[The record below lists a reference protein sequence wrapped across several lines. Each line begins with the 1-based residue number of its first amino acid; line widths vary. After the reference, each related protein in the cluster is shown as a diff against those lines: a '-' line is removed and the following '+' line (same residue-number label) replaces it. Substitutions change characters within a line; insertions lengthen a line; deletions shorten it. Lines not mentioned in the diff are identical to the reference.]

1 MKKILQD
8 DKKRKMFSFLVIW
21 GIITIG
27 LFLNTFDWTANS
39 YNTSILVISY
49 KYGFT
54 SRGLIGTIYQFLGNL
69 VGVDIWNYFVAFKF
83 YVICTVVCYIAFAIM
98 MLLFLNKA
106 NVNNKK
112 MEQYLILINTIFF
125 VTMFATDMNF
135 GRIDI
140 FMLLATI
147 LAVYLI
153 AIEKCVWLVA
163 PLTALGVIFHQGYV
177 FMYYNVVLVLLIYR
191 MLTKE
196 GKERKKYII
205 VFVLSLIV
213 CTILFFWFQ
222 VVFRGG
228 AHDYYNEIMNNATT
242 LSELGVEG
250 KPHDALLRAE
260 ILGVDLHDE
269 ELVFRVSNVIEIII
283 FIVFFFPYIIF
294 VGKALARTIKK
305 QTRLEKKLA
314 YWAVVLGPLTLLPD
328 YIFKVDYGRWTFAAV
343 TYFLLVFIFMY
354 AINERDIIDS
364 VDEGLERLRTR
375 VYRPF
380 IFILPFIFVPFMD
393 VAVTEF
399 TDRLCVLF
407 RNIVGI

>member
-8 DKKRKMFSFLVIW
+8 DKKRNMFSFLVIW

-83 YVICTVVCYIAFAIM
+83 YVICTMVCYIAFAIM

-125 VTMFATDMNF
+125 VTMFASDMNF
-135 GRIDI
+135 GRIDM

-153 AIEKCVWLVA
+153 TIEKCVWLVV

-205 VFVLSLIV
+205 VFVLSLIE
-213 CTILFFWFQ
+213 CPILFFWFQ

-380 IFILPFIFVPFMD
+380 IFILPLIFVPFMD